1 MSLNRAWGSLFDAGE
16 VRMSFVK
23 NLWGSSKRDSQPR
36 TITKEPPTE
45 KRQQPRFTSQFRSTI
60 SGGQGEGQGRTLDLS
75 AGGCMI
81 EADFP
86 VVVGAAFEC
95 RIYVPGLDWP
105 LRIDEAQVRWVKANT
120 FGIQF
125 MKLHP
130 DEEAKLK
137 RVIANLNE
145 ELQS

>member
-1 MSLNRAWGSLFDAGE
+1 MALARKQQESDKGHL
-16 VRMSFVK
+16 
-23 NLWGSSKRDSQPR
+23 QPR
-36 TITKEPPTE
+36 MTKEAPLLE

-75 AGGCMI
+75 VGGCMI
-81 EADFP
+81 ETDLP
-86 VVVGAAFEC
+86 VVVGASFEC

-105 LRIDEAQVRWVKANT
+105 LRINEAQVRWVKGNT

-125 MKLHP
+125 TKIQP

-137 RVIANLNE
+137 QVIARLDE
-145 ELQS
+145 EFKT

>member
-1 MSLNRAWGSLFDAGE
+1 
-16 VRMSFVK
+16 MSFVK
-23 NLWGSSKRDSQPR
+23 NQRVSSKRDSSQPR
-36 TITKEPPTE
+36 TITKESPTE
-45 KRQQPRFTSQFRSTI
+45 KRRQPRFTSQFRSTI
-60 SGGQGEGQGRTLDLS
+60 SGGEGEGQGRTLDFS

-81 EADFP
+81 ETDFP
-86 VVVGAAFEC
+86 VVVGASFEC

-105 LRIDEAQVRWVKANT
+105 LRIDQAQVRWVKANT

-125 MKLHP
+125 LKLHP

-145 ELQS
+145 ELQA

>member
-1 MSLNRAWGSLFDAGE
+1 MNRGSLFDGSETSMAL
-16 VRMSFVK
+16 VK
-23 NLWGSSKRDSQPR
+23 NQRKSSKRPPQPR
-36 TITKEPPTE
+36 MIKAEPPME
-45 KRQQPRFTSQFRSTI
+45 KRQQPRFTSQFRSTL

-81 EADFP
+81 ETDLS
-86 VVVGAAFEC
+86 VVVGASFEC

-125 MKLHP
+125 MKIQP
-130 DEEAKLK
+130 IEEAKLK
-137 RVIANLNE
+137 QVIAALNE
-145 ELQS
+145 EFMA

>member
-1 MSLNRAWGSLFDAGE
+1 MALAKNQGGS
-16 VRMSFVK
+16 R
-23 NLWGSSKRDSQPR
+23 KRHPQPR
-36 TITKEPPTE
+36 AIKKESLLE

-75 AGGCMI
+75 ASGCMI
-81 EADFP
+81 ETDLQ
-86 VVVGAAFEC
+86 VVVGALCEC

-125 MKLHP
+125 MKIQP
-130 DEEAKLK
+130 SEEAKLK
-137 RVIANLNE
+137 QVIASLDE
-145 ELQS
+145 ELKA

>member
-1 MSLNRAWGSLFDAGE
+1 MAP
-16 VRMSFVK
+16 VK
-23 NLWGSSKRDSQPR
+23 NTRDSSKSHLQPR
-36 TITKEPPTE
+36 KLKEEPLVE

-60 SGGQGEGQGRTLDLS
+60 SGGQREGQGRTRDLS

-81 EADFP
+81 ETDFP
-86 VVVGAAFEC
+86 VVVGASFEC

-125 MKLHP
+125 MKVKP
-130 DEEAKLK
+130 DEEEKLK
-137 RVIANLNE
+137 RVIASLNE
-145 ELQS
+145 ELKS

>member
-1 MSLNRAWGSLFDAGE
+1 
-16 VRMSFVK
+16 
-23 NLWGSSKRDSQPR
+23 
-36 TITKEPPTE
+36 
-45 KRQQPRFTSQFRSTI
+45 
-60 SGGQGEGQGRTLDLS
+60 
-75 AGGCMI
+75 
-81 EADFP
+81 
-86 VVVGAAFEC
+86 VGASFEC

-105 LRIDEAQVRWVKANT
+105 LRIDQAQVRWVKADT